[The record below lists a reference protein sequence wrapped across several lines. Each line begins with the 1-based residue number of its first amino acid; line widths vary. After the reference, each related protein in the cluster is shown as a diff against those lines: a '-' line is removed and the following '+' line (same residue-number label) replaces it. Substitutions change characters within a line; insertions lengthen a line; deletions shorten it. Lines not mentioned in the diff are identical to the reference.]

1 MIPWKSTWISK
12 IKLGLLVQNNVKH
25 NVAFDP
31 WKWFMSGVNGITWE
45 LVRHTQSEA
54 QCHSYLSARPPYS
67 WVRESKLK
75 IWRCS
80 VAELSAGCACTG
92 FGMFSLPTPAPESL
106 SQPCSQNL
114 FFFSLLLLFC
124 PWKQEVPKN
133 LHVLQGKVLNQW
145 VLGESTNNPEP

>member
-45 LVRHTQSEA
+45 LVRRTQSEA

-114 FFFSLLLLFC
+114 FFFLCCCCFAHGNRKCLRTYMFFR
-124 PWKQEVPKN
+124 
-133 LHVLQGKVLNQW
+133 GKS
-145 VLGESTNNPEP
+145 STNEC